1 MRLLAF
7 LLIWVSLGVGVVA
20 ATTAYMWEVPAA
32 GDEVF
37 QLGADAQGA
46 KVYAVLGAPAG
57 RVEGGIGVGAK
68 PLFETDTALTPEVV
82 AALRE
87 AGVGR
92 VRVKSFKVSRWTHF
106 PYFGGACVGLL
117 AGAILTRLSS
127 ARDARLADQLGDEGD
142 RLSPEKAVAELR
154 AVVRALRADLTH
166 LGDEAHACA
175 QITERLGTA
184 SRDLVPAVVEQRERL
199 VARMGLGPYAALM
212 DVFASAERSLNR
224 SWSAAADLSL
234 VESVEALQRAGERLA
249 VAEDKLTGRTPSLL
263 PLG

>member
-57 RVEGGIGVGAK
+57 RVEGGAKAK

-127 ARDARLADQLGDEGD
+127 ARDARLADQQGDEGD
-142 RLSPEKAVAELR
+142 RLSPERAVAELR
-154 AVVRALRADLTH
+154 GVVRALIGDLTH
-166 LGDEAHACA
+166 QGDETDACA
-175 QITERLGTA
+175 QITERLGRA

-212 DVFASAERSLNR
+212 DVFAAAERSLNR
-224 SWSAAADLSL
+224 SWSAAADMSL
-234 VESVEALQRAGERLA
+234 AESVEALERAGERLA